1 VSQITH
7 SDRIGLQAMTTR
19 PLPALHRL
27 APRLF
32 YGWLITAGAFLLSF
46 VIVGIGFY
54 SLTIFLDALCL
65 DRGWSRASV
74 SGATTLY
81 FLTSG
86 ATGTLIGRAVDRYGP
101 RGWIAGGA
109 LLMSVGLL
117 AIGRVREPNDLFWV
131 YFLMAVGFGMSSAV
145 PTNAILARW
154 FVTRRARAVS
164 FSHTGVSVGGMV
176 VVPLASMLVRRG
188 GLELAVGCLAAI
200 VVAVALPI
208 VLFVLRSDPRDHGL
222 EPDGGSEEASET
234 SVLSDAVQLR
244 VWRRREAVRTA
255 SFWIIALCF
264 GAMLFTQT
272 GFLIH
277 QLAFLRERIG
287 TLAPYAVSVT
297 AFGSVVGRLAVGSF
311 ADRAPKRV
319 VSQGIFLLQAAALLA
334 LISAEHGAVL
344 LGCAFV
350 FGLTMGNVYMM
361 QSLLAADLFGRVS
374 FGAVFGMVQLLTS
387 MMGALGP
394 VALGILFDQLG
405 GYPPAIRVLLP
416 IPIGAAL
423 LLGLLRPPAPRGARA
438 REEVPDWTS
447 R

>member
-1 VSQITH
+1 
-7 SDRIGLQAMTTR
+7 MTTR

-27 APRLF
+27 APQLF
-32 YGWLITAGAFLLSF
+32 YGWIITAGAFLLSF
-46 VIVGIGFY
+46 VIVGVGFY

-109 LLMSVGLL
+109 LLMAVGLL
-117 AIGRVREPNDLFWV
+117 AIGRVREPSDLFAV
-131 YFLMAVGFGMSSAV
+131 YFLMAVGFGMSSAI

-176 VVPLASMLVRRG
+176 LVPLASMLVRQG

-208 VLFVLRSDPRDHGL
+208 VLLVLRSDPRDHGL
-222 EPDGGSEEASET
+222 EPDGGAGEAPKT

-244 VWRRREAVRTA
+244 TWNRREAVRTV
-255 SFWIIALCF
+255 SFWVIALSF

-287 TLAPYAVSVT
+287 DLAPYTVSVT
-297 AFGSVVGRLAVGSF
+297 AFGSVVGRLVVGGF
-311 ADRAPKRV
+311 ADRVPKRA

-334 LISAEHGAVL
+334 LGSAEHTAVL
-344 LGCAFV
+344 LLCSFV

-361 QSLLAADLFGRVS
+361 QSLVAADLFGMAS
-374 FGAVFGMVQLLTS
+374 FGTVFGMVQLLTS
-387 MMGALGP
+387 LMGALGP
-394 VALGILFDQLG
+394 VAVGVLFDQMG
-405 GYPPAIRVLLP
+405 GYVPALRMLLP
-416 IPIGAAL
+416 IPVVAAL
-423 LLGLLRPPAPRGARA
+423 LLGLLQPPAPR
-438 REEVPDWTS
+438 
-447 R
+447 

>member
-1 VSQITH
+1 M
-7 SDRIGLQAMTTR
+7 DAR
-19 PLPALHRL
+19 PLPAVHRL
-27 APRLF
+27 APSLF
-32 YGWLITAGAFLLSF
+32 YGWIITAGSSLLAF
-46 VIVGIGFY
+46 VIVGVGFY

-81 FLTSG
+81 FLTAG

-109 LLMSVGLL
+109 LLMAAGLL
-117 AIGRVREPNDLFWV
+117 AIGRVREPSDLFVV
-131 YFLMAVGFGMSSAV
+131 YFLMALGFGMSSAV

-154 FVTRRARAVS
+154 FVVRRARAVS

-176 VVPLASMLVRRG
+176 IVPFASTLVREE
-188 GLELAVGCLAAI
+188 GLELAVGCLAAM

-222 EPDGGSEEASET
+222 EPDGGGGEERRH

-244 VWRRREAVRTA
+244 SWSRREAARTA
-255 SFWIIALCF
+255 SFWVIALSF
-264 GAMLFTQT
+264 GAMLLTQT

-277 QLAFLRERIG
+277 QLAFLRERID
-287 TLAPYAVSVT
+287 TFAPYAVSVT

-311 ADRAPKRV
+311 ADRVHKRA
-319 VSQGIFLLQAAALLA
+319 VSQGIFLLQAVALLA
-334 LISAEHGAVL
+334 LISAEHTVVL
-344 LGCAFV
+344 LACAFV

-361 QSLLAADLFGRVS
+361 QSLVVADLFGMAS
-374 FGAVFGMVQLLTS
+374 FGTVFGMVQLLTS
-387 MMGALGP
+387 LMGALGP
-394 VALGILFDQLG
+394 VAMGILFDQLG
-405 GYPPAIRVLLP
+405 GYVPAIWTFLP
-416 IPIGAAL
+416 VPVAAAL
-423 LLGLLRPPAPRGARA
+423 LLGLLRPPAPRAARDGGD
-438 REEVPDWTS
+438 RG

>member
-1 VSQITH
+1 V
-7 SDRIGLQAMTTR
+7 
-19 PLPALHRL
+19 HRL
-27 APRLF
+27 APSLF
-32 YGWLITAGAFLLSF
+32 YGWIITAGTFLLSF

-101 RGWIAGGA
+101 RGWIAAGA
-109 LLMSVGLL
+109 LLMAVGLL
-117 AIGRVREPNDLFWV
+117 AIGRVREPGDLFAV

-176 VVPLASMLVRRG
+176 VVPLASALVRQG

-208 VLFVLRSDPRDHGL
+208 VLLVLRSDPRDHGL
-222 EPDGGSEEASET
+222 EPDGGAGEVPES

-244 VWRRREAVRTA
+244 PWSRREAAGTA
-255 SFWIIALCF
+255 GLWVIALCF

-277 QLAFLRERIG
+277 QLAFLRDGIG
-287 TLAPYAVSVT
+287 DFAPYAVSVT

-311 ADRAPKRV
+311 ADRVPKRA

-334 LISAEHGAVL
+334 LISAEHTAVL
-344 LGCAFV
+344 LVCAFV
-350 FGLTMGNVYMM
+350 FGLTMGNVYML
-361 QSLLAADLFGRVS
+361 QSLVVADLFGMAS
-374 FGAVFGMVQLLTS
+374 FGTVFGMVQLLTS
-387 MMGALGP
+387 VMGALGP

-405 GYPPAIRVLLP
+405 GYVPAIRILLP
-416 IPIGAAL
+416 IPIAAAL
-423 LLGLLRPPAPRGARA
+423 LLGLLRPPAPREARA
-438 REEVPDWTS
+438 GGHRGQ
-447 R
+447 

>member
-1 VSQITH
+1 
-7 SDRIGLQAMTTR
+7 MTTR

-27 APRLF
+27 APQLF
-32 YGWLITAGAFLLSF
+32 YGWIITAGAFLLSF
-46 VIVGIGFY
+46 VIVGVGFY

-81 FLTSG
+81 FLTAG

-109 LLMSVGLL
+109 LLMVVGLL
-117 AIGRVREPNDLFWV
+117 AIGRVREPSDLFAA
-131 YFLMAVGFGMSSAV
+131 YFLMAVGFGMSSGV

-154 FVTRRARAVS
+154 FVARRARAMS

-176 VVPLASMLVRRG
+176 IVPLASALVREG
-188 GLELAVGCLAAI
+188 GLALAVGCLAAI
-200 VVAVALPI
+200 VLAVALPI

-222 EPDGGSEEASET
+222 EPDGGAGRVAELSA
-234 SVLSDAVQLR
+234 LSDEVQLR
-244 VWRRREAVRTA
+244 GWSRREAARTA
-255 SFWIIALCF
+255 SFWVIALCF

-287 TLAPYAVSVT
+287 DLAPYAVSVT
-297 AFGSVVGRLAVGSF
+297 AFGSVVGRLAVGAF
-311 ADRAPKRV
+311 ADRVSKRL

-334 LISAEHGAVL
+334 LISAEHTAVL
-344 LGCAFV
+344 LACAFV

-361 QSLLAADLFGRVS
+361 QSLVAADLFGLAS
-374 FGAVFGMVQLLTS
+374 FGTIFGMVQLLTS
-387 MMGALGP
+387 LMGALGP
-394 VALGILFDQLG
+394 LAVGILFDQLG
-405 GYPPAIRVLLP
+405 GYVPAIQMLLP
-416 IPIGAAL
+416 IPVAAAL
-423 LLGLLRPPAPRGARA
+423 LLGLLRPPAPRGARSS
-438 REEVPDWTS
+438 S
-447 R
+447 RRAG

>member
-1 VSQITH
+1 
-7 SDRIGLQAMTTR
+7 MTTR

-27 APRLF
+27 APQLF
-32 YGWLITAGAFLLSF
+32 YGWIITAGAFLLSF
-46 VIVGIGFY
+46 VIVGVGFY

-101 RGWIAGGA
+101 RVWIVGGA
-109 LLMSVGLL
+109 LLMAVGLL
-117 AIGRVREPNDLFWV
+117 AIGRVRQPSDLFAV
-131 YFLMAVGFGMSSAV
+131 YFLMAVGFGMSSGV

-154 FVTRRARAVS
+154 FVTRRARAMS

-176 VVPLASMLVRRG
+176 IVPLASMLVRRG
-188 GLELAVGCLAAI
+188 GLELAVGYLAAI

-208 VLFVLRSDPRDHGL
+208 VLLVLRSDPRDHGL
-222 EPDGGSEEASET
+222 EPDGGAGEASDL

-244 VWRRREAVRTA
+244 TWKRRDAVRTA
-255 SFWIIALCF
+255 SFWVIALSF

-277 QLAFLRERIG
+277 QLAFLREQIG
-287 TLAPYAVSVT
+287 ALAPYAVSVT
-297 AFGSVVGRLAVGSF
+297 AFGSVVGRLAVGGF
-311 ADRAPKRV
+311 ADRVPKRA

-334 LISAEHGAVL
+334 LSSAEHTAVL
-344 LGCAFV
+344 LFCAFV

-361 QSLLAADLFGRVS
+361 QSLVAADLFGMAS
-374 FGAVFGMVQLLTS
+374 FGTVFGMVQLLTS
-387 MMGALGP
+387 LMGALGP
-394 VALGILFDQLG
+394 VALGILFDQMG
-405 GYPPAIRVLLP
+405 GYVPAIRMLLP
-416 IPIGAAL
+416 IPVVAAL
-423 LLGLLRPPAPRGARA
+423 LLGLLQPPAPRETRA
-438 REEVPDWTS
+438 HTR
-447 R
+447 RGR